1 MPTNTVERQ
10 PVADALRATYR
21 AEEDTE
27 YEELGEL
34 GGCTK
39 LPKLHYEEQFY
50 Q

>member
-1 MPTNTVERQ
+1 MKEAQ
-10 PVADALRATYR
+10 PAADASAIYR
-21 AEEDTE
+21 AEEGVE
-27 YEELGEL
+27 YKGLGEL